1 MYLPDLGA
9 EPKRCRKMGS
19 SGECFIL
26 QVVGELHGCLVA
38 WPWPQCW
45 VLPSP
50 MCIFGEQPSPSAG
63 EGECHGMSAW
73 LSDWVTQWNNPLWLH
88 QETWSPDLWR
98 ILCSVKIES
107 SLQDQLSLRCKPQ
120 QNTPWLEPGDGS
132 TLCNSG
138 RRIGLVSC
146 FYENHNS
153 FEPSGHWL

>member
-1 MYLPDLGA
+1 
-9 EPKRCRKMGS
+9 MGS
-19 SGECFIL
+19 SGECFVL
-26 QVVGELHGCLVA
+26 QVMGELHGCLVA

-50 MCIFGEQPSPSAG
+50 MCIFGERPSPSAG

-88 QETWSPDLWR
+88 QETWSPDLWK

-107 SLQDQLSLRCKPQ
+107 SLQDQLSLRCNHSK
-120 QNTPWLEPGDGS
+120 TCRGW
-132 TLCNSG
+132 TLGMGVHWKYTVFFHNSG

-153 FEPSGHWL
+153 FEPSSHWL